1 MLLGGLAYPNNG
13 PTETLESDFL
23 PTDDA
28 VVLYTFLDQMKPL
41 PANSNL
47 YYKLYRDA
55 QCTAGSHLTFMHS
68 MQKFGALGIQSGMTF
83 FVVKDTV
90 PHF

>member
-1 MLLGGLAYPNNG
+1 
-13 PTETLESDFL
+13 
-23 PTDDA
+23 
-28 VVLYTFLDQMKPL
+28 MKPL
-41 PANSNL
+41 PANSSL

-55 QCTAGSHLTFMHS
+55 QCTPASHLTFRES

-83 FVVKDTV
+83 FVIKDSV

>member
-1 MLLGGLAYPNNG
+1 
-13 PTETLESDFL
+13 
-23 PTDDA
+23 
-28 VVLYTFLDQMKPL
+28 MKPL

-47 YYKLYRDA
+47 FYKLYRDA
-55 QCTAGSHLTFMHS
+55 KCTPGSQLSFMQS

-83 FVVKDTV
+83 FVIKDSV

>member
-13 PTETLESDFL
+13 PPETLESDFL

-47 YYKLYRDA
+47 
-55 QCTAGSHLTFMHS
+55 
-68 MQKFGALGIQSGMTF
+68 
-83 FVVKDTV
+83 
-90 PHF
+90 

>member
-1 MLLGGLAYPNNG
+1 
-13 PTETLESDFL
+13 
-23 PTDDA
+23 
-28 VVLYTFLDQMKPL
+28 MKPL

-47 YYKLYRDA
+47 FYKLYRDA
-55 QCTAGSHLTFMHS
+55 KCTPGSQLSFMES

-83 FVVKDTV
+83 FVIKDSV